1 MEPEEIESKEFLV
14 SLRGYDREEVD
25 AYLREL
31 ADEIRRL
38 STNIGTAASPPS
50 AAPAGDAATFYKQI
64 GEETSKILL
73 AAEEAGR
80 EINTRARAEAAELL
94 SSARSQ
100 AEEIRKLGDQQRQA
114 AEDDLRRLRE
124 ARSIL
129 ATQLE
134 DVRRRLDETIARL
147 QAPIE
152 TPTGT
157 ARTETLPASIPQP
170 TTQVARPRIE
180 RPAEPAVEPKPP
192 EAKTELL
199 QPAVE
204 PEVLPEVESEIQ
216 EPVTAAPPLPSSK
229 VAEAPSEAVAELEVE
244 TPLFDQQTAVAEAPP
259 LEDLLREIREERER
273 GRREVEEALR
283 DPAPEPTLA
292 DTIEE
297 VAPDGP
303 AAPSKEEDVALSR
316 RGEVLQETP
325 IQASRRLKRL
335 LQEDQNDLLD
345 RIRTHRGKGTFDQ
358 DISPLDQQESRFAEG
373 MGEILGEAFSAG
385 RKVAGGDNEGDPDQP
400 VRNLVSRQLVGPLRR
415 ELSTAVEV
423 GLQAQDTPTSIAERA
438 SDIYRVWKGVR
449 TELLGEGLVFAAY
462 HQGLMDVWRSQG
474 AATKRWVL
482 SSDEQT
488 CPRDVC
494 RQNTGA
500 GAVALDSAF
509 PSGHMAPPAHG
520 GCTCTMSGSEGSH

>member
-38 STNIGTAASPPS
+38 STNIGTAAAPS
-50 AAPAGDAATFYKQI
+50 AAPAGDPATFYKQI
-64 GEETSKILL
+64 GDETSKILL

-157 ARTETLPASIPQP
+157 VRTETVPASIPQP
-170 TTQVARPRIE
+170 TRVAPPRVE
-180 RPAEPAVEPKPP
+180 EPEVVP
-192 EAKTELL
+192 E
-199 QPAVE
+199 VE
-204 PEVLPEVESEIQ
+204 PELVAEVEPEIVPEVEPEIE
-216 EPVTAAPPLPSSK
+216 EPVAAAPPLPSAK
-229 VAEAPSEAVAELEVE
+229 VDEAPPDAVAEPEVVE
-244 TPLFDQQTAVAEAPP
+244 TPTSNQQTAVAEAPA
-259 LEDLLREIREERER
+259 LEDLLKEIREERER

-283 DPAPEPTLA
+283 DTAPEPTLA
-292 DTIEE
+292 DTIEA

-303 AAPSKEEDVALSR
+303 AVVSKDEDLALSR

-385 RKVAGGDNEGDPDQP
+385 RKVAGGDNQGDPDQP

-415 ELSTAVEV
+415 ELSTAVEA

-494 RQNTGA
+494 RQNEGA
-500 GAVALDSAF
+500 GAVAVDSAF

>member
-38 STNIGTAASPPS
+38 STSVGTTAAPPS
-50 AAPAGDAATFYKQI
+50 AAPTGDPATFYKQI
-64 GEETSKILL
+64 GDETSKILL

-80 EINTRARAEAAELL
+80 EINARARAEAAELL

-157 ARTETLPASIPQP
+157 ARTETVSPSIPQP
-170 TTQVARPRIE
+170 TTQVVSPRVE
-180 RPAEPAVEPKPP
+180 EPEVVP
-192 EAKTELL
+192 E
-199 QPAVE
+199 VE
-204 PEVLPEVESEIQ
+204 PEVFPEVEPEVVHEVEPEIQ
-216 EPVTAAPPLPSSK
+216 EPVAAAPLPSTK
-229 VAEAPSEAVAELEVE
+229 VDEAPPEAVAEPEVE
-244 TPLFDQQTAVAEAPP
+244 TPGFDQQTAVAEAPA

-283 DPAPEPTLA
+283 DTASEPTLA
-292 DTIEE
+292 DTIED
-297 VAPDGP
+297 VVPDGP
-303 AAPSKEEDVALSR
+303 AVVSKDEDVALSR

-385 RKVAGGDNEGDPDQP
+385 RKVAGGDSQGEPDQP

-415 ELSTAVEV
+415 ELSTAVEA

-482 SSDEQT
+482 SLDEQT

-494 RQNTGA
+494 RQNEGA
-500 GAVALDSAF
+500 GAVAVDSAF

-520 GCTCTMSGSEGSH
+520 GCTCTMSGSEDSH

>member
-31 ADEIRRL
+31 ADEIRQL
-38 STNIGTAASPPS
+38 STNIGTTAPPS
-50 AAPAGDAATFYKQI
+50 AAPSAVPAGDPATFYKQI
-64 GEETSKILL
+64 GDETSKILL

-157 ARTETLPASIPQP
+157 ARTETVPASIPQS
-170 TTQVARPRIE
+170 TTQVAPPR
-180 RPAEPAVEPKPP
+180 VE
-192 EAKTELL
+192 
-199 QPAVE
+199 E
-204 PEVLPEVESEIQ
+204 PEVVPEIEPEIE
-216 EPVTAAPPLPSSK
+216 EPVAAAPPLPSSK
-229 VAEAPSEAVAELEVE
+229 VAEAPREAAAELEIE
-244 TPLFDQQTAVAEAPP
+244 TPASDQQTAVAEAPP

-283 DPAPEPTLA
+283 DTAPEPTLA

-297 VAPDGP
+297 VVPEAS
-303 AAPSKEEDVALSR
+303 AEPSKEEDVALSH
-316 RGEVLQETP
+316 RGEVLQEAP

-373 MGEILGEAFSAG
+373 MGEILGEAFGAG
-385 RKVAGGDNEGDPDQP
+385 RKVAGGDNEGDSDQP
-400 VRNLVSRQLVGPLRR
+400 VRHLVSRQLVGPLRR
-415 ELSTAVEV
+415 ELSTAVEA

-494 RQNTGA
+494 RQNSGA
-500 GAVALDSAF
+500 GAVAVDSAF

-520 GCTCTMSGSEGSH
+520 GCTCTMSGSEVSH